1 MLRLVDKMKTKI
13 VQVDASSPDEK
24 ILEQAVKLLI
34 KGELVT
40 CPTDT
45 GYALCANALNTR
57 AIAKVFHLKA
67 RPFSN
72 PIHIAVHSLDEAE
85 KYATFNEAARYLAT
99 HYLPGAL
106 TIVLPKKDI
115 VPAIL
120 VAGLNAVGI
129 RIPDNKIILRLAEM
143 TGLPLTAT
151 SANISSKPG
160 TYSIDEVKTQFGEN
174 LQQVAMVLD
183 QGPMKMR
190 EVSTIVDLSVV
201 PPQLIRQGRIGW
213 VKIHEDIAMFYHP
226 KEEE

>member
-1 MLRLVDKMKTKI
+1 MLRLGDKMKTKI
-13 VQVDASSPDEK
+13 EKVDASSPDEK
-24 ILEQAVKLLI
+24 MLEQATKLLV
-34 KGELVT
+34 KGELVV

-45 GYALCANALNTR
+45 GYALCANALNAR

-72 PIHIAVHSLDEAE
+72 PIHIAVNSLAEAE
-85 KYATFNEAARYLAT
+85 KYATFNDAARYLAT

-143 TGLPLTAT
+143 TGFPLTAT
-151 SANISSKPG
+151 SANISGKPG
-160 TYSIDEVKTQFGEN
+160 TYSIDEVKAQFGEN

-183 QGPMKMR
+183 QGPFKMR
-190 EVSTIVDLSVV
+190 EVSTIVDLSVT

-226 KEEE
+226 KEEK